1 MQGDFPQWT
10 THVHLPVSALANPK
24 MYLYRANDSCVGV
37 YSDCDDGEMSAAP
50 GTDETPPKP
59 EAIDVG
65 LLYVTV
71 FLQYVSWKAQMSY
84 RTTSSLLSY

>member
-1 MQGDFPQWT
+1 
-10 THVHLPVSALANPK
+10 
-24 MYLYRANDSCVGV
+24 
-37 YSDCDDGEMSAAP
+37 MSAAP